1 MADTQPVRVRSLSC
15 PNCGGS
21 VELRGFAHTLSVTC
35 PQCHSVLDTSTPEVR
50 ILQSVQT
57 KQSIQPLI
65 PLGTR
70 GEIHGSKYEV
80 IGFQVREVDSGGDTW
95 SWNEY
100 LLFNPWKGFRYLTEY
115 QGHWNFVH
123 TEAAIPE
130 TSKHGIRFVASLK
143 GRTYLLFDRM
153 TARTAYV
160 LGEFPWRVHVGDTA
174 DCQDFVAA
182 PFMLSSE
189 ATAGET
195 TWSLSEYVTG
205 REIWKAFKLPGSPP
219 VAYGTFA
226 NQPSPHKGA
235 GAAWRAWFWLNVA
248 LLALAIAFAIVSPSK
263 EVFKDSYELAPR
275 AGNEPSFVTPPFT
288 LSGRDSNVQLRI
300 HTDLKD
306 SWVYFSFSLINQQTG
321 QAYDFAREVSNYTD
335 EGSPNNSVIIPNI
348 PSGQYYLRVEPELDS
363 SNKLLHYDLTLRR
376 DVPNYV
382 FFWIA
387 AVLLLI
393 PPVLKT
399 MRATSFETAR
409 WRESDF
415 GSAVAAMSVQ
425 GRRA

>member
-15 PNCGGS
+15 PNCGGG

-182 PFMLSSE
+182 PFML
-189 ATAGET
+189 
-195 TWSLSEYVTG
+195 
-205 REIWKAFKLPGSPP
+205 
-219 VAYGTFA
+219 
-226 NQPSPHKGA
+226 
-235 GAAWRAWFWLNVA
+235 
-248 LLALAIAFAIVSPSK
+248 
-263 EVFKDSYELAPR
+263 
-275 AGNEPSFVTPPFT
+275 
-288 LSGRDSNVQLRI
+288 
-300 HTDLKD
+300 
-306 SWVYFSFSLINQQTG
+306 
-321 QAYDFAREVSNYTD
+321 
-335 EGSPNNSVIIPNI
+335 
-348 PSGQYYLRVEPELDS
+348 
-363 SNKLLHYDLTLRR
+363 
-376 DVPNYV
+376 
-382 FFWIA
+382 
-387 AVLLLI
+387 
-393 PPVLKT
+393 
-399 MRATSFETAR
+399 
-409 WRESDF
+409 
-415 GSAVAAMSVQ
+415 
-425 GRRA
+425 